1 MDESEREQLLKQ
13 INRQSATIGA
23 KTPDT
28 ITVNGEELDL
38 QEFMMETRRVEGVP
52 DEAKELVL
60 DTKRALKAERM
71 ELVDRLETEEM
82 SYEHGKEI
90 ADTIVGIDRA
100 LNALNSL
107 RGRRY
112 GQRSRSVNVNDHKQW
127 LDFLKSVSS

>member
-1 MDESEREQLLKQ
+1 MDESERERLLKQ

-60 DTKRALKAERM
+60 DTKRALKKERM

-82 SYEHGKEI
+82 SYEDGKGI

-112 GQRSRSVNVNDHKQW
+112 GQRSRSVDVNDHKQW